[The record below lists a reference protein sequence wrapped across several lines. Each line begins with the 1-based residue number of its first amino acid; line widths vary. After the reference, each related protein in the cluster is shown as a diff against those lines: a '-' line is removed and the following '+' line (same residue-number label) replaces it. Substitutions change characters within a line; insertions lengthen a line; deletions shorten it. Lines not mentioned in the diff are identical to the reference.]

1 MKRVAGNKVN
11 VSRKIVFH
19 KDKQISVNGLVVGKY
34 KQPDP
39 SGAAWARTPVFVFM
53 SIDGK
58 AAQARKRA
66 WLEDDIISAYQRLQQ
81 SEGGKQ

>member
-1 MKRVAGNKVN
+1 MNALH
-11 VSRKIVFH
+11 KIVFH
-19 KDKQISVNGLVVGKY
+19 RDKRISVNGLVVGKY

-39 SGAAWARTPVFVFM
+39 SGSAWARTPIFVFM

-81 SEGGKQ
+81 SKEGEQ